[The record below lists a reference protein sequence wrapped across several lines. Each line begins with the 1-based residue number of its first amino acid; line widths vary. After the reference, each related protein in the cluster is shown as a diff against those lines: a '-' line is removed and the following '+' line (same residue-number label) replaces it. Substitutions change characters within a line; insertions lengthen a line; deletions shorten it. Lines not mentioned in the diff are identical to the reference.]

1 MSLNEDLYKEI
12 IIEYSQNPKHYGE
25 LPEANIHEE
34 GVNRS
39 CGDEVQ
45 LHLLVKDDKI
55 IQAKYTGQGCSICMA
70 STEMMSSYIENQSLE
85 QVKSLIDL
93 FKNMIMSKEDISM
106 PSPYEDL
113 EALKGVKKF
122 PIRVKCATLSWN
134 TLEQAI
140 KEYTRNKPS
149 PTTG

>member
-45 LHLLVKDDKI
+45 LHLLVKDDK
-55 IQAKYTGQGCSICMA
+55 
-70 STEMMSSYIENQSLE
+70 
-85 QVKSLIDL
+85 L
-93 FKNMIMSKEDISM
+93 FK
-106 PSPYEDL
+106 
-113 EALKGVKKF
+113 
-122 PIRVKCATLSWN
+122 
-134 TLEQAI
+134 
-140 KEYTRNKPS
+140 RNIQDKVVVFVWLRQR
-149 PTTG
+149 

>member
-1 MSLNEDLYKEI
+1 MSLSEDLYKEI

-39 CGDEVQ
+39 CGDEVY
-45 LHLLVKDDKI
+45 LHLYIDGDEIKK
-55 IQAKYTGQGCSICMA
+55 ATFTGQGCSICTA
-70 STEMMSSYIENQSLE
+70 STEMMTTYIENHKLE
-85 QVKSLIDL
+85 EVKKLIEL
-93 FKNMIMSKEDISM
+93 FKNMIMSKEDISL
-106 PSPYEDL
+106 PENYEDL

-140 KEYTRNKPS
+140 REYEKQNN
-149 PTTG
+149 

>member
-1 MSLNEDLYKEI
+1 MCIRD
-12 IIEYSQNPKHYGE
+12 
-25 LPEANIHEE
+25 
-34 GVNRS
+34 R
-39 CGDEVQ
+39 
-45 LHLLVKDDKI
+45 
-55 IQAKYTGQGCSICMA
+55 
-70 STEMMSSYIENQSLE
+70 
-85 QVKSLIDL
+85 
-93 FKNMIMSKEDISM
+93 DISM

>member
-39 CGDEVQ
+39 CGDEIH
-45 LHLLVKDDKI
+45 LHLLLENSTIKK
-55 IQAKYTGQGCSICMA
+55 ARYTGQGCSICMA
-70 STEMMSSYIENQSLE
+70 STEMMSSFIENQDIK
-85 QVKSLIDL
+85 QTKSLIEQ
-93 FKNMIMSKEDISM
+93 FKAMIMSRDDISM

-113 EALKGVKKF
+113 ESLKGVKKF
-122 PIRVKCATLSWN
+122 PIRVKCATLAWN
-134 TLEQAI
+134 TLEQAL
-140 KEYTRNKPS
+140 KEYEKKV
-149 PTTG
+149 